1 VSDFFLFSGVS
12 EVVSTQYILPT
23 RLLLTHQ
30 FEDTIIKQNLV
41 YFMNCIAALRDL
53 AWAAAAAAVAH
64 GWLFKWIDRNQ
75 IIISN
80 CKLHSK
86 PKNLGL

>member
-1 VSDFFLFSGVS
+1 VSDFFLFFGVS

-23 RLLLTHQ
+23 QLLLTHQ
-30 FEDTIIKQNLV
+30 FEDTIVKQILV
-41 YFMNCIAALRDL
+41 YFMNCIEALRDL
-53 AWAAAAAAVAH
+53 AWAAAAAAH
-64 GWLFKWIDRNQ
+64 GWLFKCIERNQ